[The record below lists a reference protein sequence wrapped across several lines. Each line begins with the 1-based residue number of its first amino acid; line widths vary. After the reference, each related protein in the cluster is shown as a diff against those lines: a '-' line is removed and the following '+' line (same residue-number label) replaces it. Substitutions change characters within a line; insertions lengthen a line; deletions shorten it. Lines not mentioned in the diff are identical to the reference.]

1 MNNTNNN
8 YISLDVI
15 ANKIY
20 KNPLL
25 KDLNYEDIIDFSLS
39 VLKIAKV
46 RGTYKEESCYK
57 DIIDHKVLLP
67 KNALNLKTVD
77 LVSGRS
83 LVPMRRST
91 YSLNNHQEKL
101 NCNLENEKGNNT
113 YSVNNNMIIT
123 SCSKGK
129 VFITFDTIM
138 QDEDGIP
145 MIPDSE
151 SLIRA
156 IESYIKMQAFTVM
169 VDMGK
174 LGERSLARVEQDYY
188 FNIGKYQSE
197 QQGFSNEDEMES
209 FLNGWKRTFLSSN
222 EHDNRYAMES
232 KKERIRRI

>member
-25 KDLNYEDIIDFSLS
+25 KDVNYEDIIDFSLS
-39 VLKIAKV
+39 VIKIAKV
-46 RGTYKEESCYK
+46 KGTYSEESCYK
-57 DIIDHKVLLP
+57 EITDHKTVLP
-67 KNALNLKTVD
+67 KSALNLKTVD
-77 LVSGRS
+77 LVVGKR
-83 LVPMRRST
+83 LFPMKLST
-91 YSLNNHQEKL
+91 YSLNNHRGKIDNEIQER
-101 NCNLENEKGNNT
+101 ENNST

-123 SCSKGK
+123 SNKSGRI
-129 VFITFDTIM
+129 FITFDTIN
-138 QDEDGIP
+138 QDENGIP

-156 IESYIKMQAFTVM
+156 IEAYIKIQVFTVM

-174 LGERSLARVEQDYY
+174 MGERSLARAEQEYY

-197 QQGFSNEDEMES
+197 QQGFKNEDEMES
-209 FLNGWKRTFLSSN
+209 FLNGWKRTFPSSN
-222 EHDNRYAMES
+222 EHSNRYEVES
-232 KKERIRRI
+232 MKEKVRRL